1 MSEGKISAPSS
12 STGIVRFYDVD
23 SSTILLDPKI
33 IIGFAVLVILVEI
46 ALQIFK

>member
-1 MSEGKISAPSS
+1 MAEGKISAPSS

-23 SSTILLDPKI
+23 SSAVLLDPKI
-33 IIGFAVLVILVEI
+33 VIGFSLLVIIIEV